1 MSVTT
6 SQPTESFVW
15 YKSKSGKI
23 MLAGFAVILLLSVTQ
38 AFAKVATTDITSSG
52 TWSVAVGWS
61 IPILLAGLGGIF
73 AERSGVVNI
82 GLEGMMVFGT
92 FAGAVGTI
100 LVDPWFGMAL
110 AAVAGAL
117 GGLIMAVAT
126 VSFQVDHIIAGVA
139 INVMGIATRYG
150 ADLFFPSHGGSITQS
165 PPLTAVKTFD
175 IPLISSLLQG
185 IEDKAWFFIS
195 DLAGILAGFVTHTNV
210 YTLLF
215 IAFVPIA
222 IWILWRTRFGLR
234 LRSAGEQ
241 PIAADSV
248 GVNVYKYKYYGVVIS
263 GALAGLGG
271 GFLSIVLTGIYKEGQ
286 TVGKGFIGLATMLF
300 GNYNPVGTAGGSLL
314 FGFAETLRLRDEAAP
329 HGLILSV
336 AIVLGLAMA
345 YFLYKKSWKKAGALG
360 LIFFLVALTYWF
372 TDSVTP
378 EIPKITPHIA
388 VLVVL
393 LFFSGRLRM
402 PKFDGVP
409 YRKGDH

>member
-6 SQPTESFVW
+6 TQATKSFVW
-15 YKSKSGKI
+15 YKSKSGKLMLYGFAGI
-23 MLAGFAVILLLSVTQ
+23 MLLSLTQ
-38 AFAKVATTDITSSG
+38 FFAKVPTTDITSSG

-82 GLEGMMVFGT
+82 GLQGMMVFGT
-92 FAGAVGTI
+92 WAGAVGTI
-100 LVDPWFGMAL
+100 LVDPWFGMVL
-110 AAVAGAL
+110 AAAAGAF

-139 INVMGIATRYG
+139 INVFGVATRYG
-150 ADLFFPSHGGSITQS
+150 ADLFFPKYGGSITQS
-165 PPLTAVKTFD
+165 PTLTAVKIFD
-175 IPLISSLLQG
+175 VPVISGLLES
-185 IEDKAWFFIS
+185 IEDKTWFFVS
-195 DLAGILAGFVTHTNV
+195 DLAGILAGFVTHTNI

-215 IAFVPIA
+215 IALVPFST
-222 IWILWRTRFGLR
+222 WVLWRTRFGLR
-234 LRSAGEQ
+234 LRSAGEH

-300 GNYNPVGTAGGSLL
+300 GNYHPVGTAGGALL
-314 FGFAETLRLRDEAAP
+314 FGFAETLRLRDAAAP
-329 HGLILSV
+329 HGLILST

-345 YFLYKKSWKKAGALG
+345 FYIYKKNWKKAGILG
-360 LIFFLVALTYWF
+360 LIFALVALTYGF